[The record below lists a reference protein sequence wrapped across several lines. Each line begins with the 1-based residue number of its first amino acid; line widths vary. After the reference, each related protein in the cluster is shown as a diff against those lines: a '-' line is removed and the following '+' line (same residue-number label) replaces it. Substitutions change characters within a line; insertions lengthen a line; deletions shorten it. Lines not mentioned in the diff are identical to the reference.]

1 MMRDMLD
8 AIRVLFVE
16 DDAATLNGYAA
27 YLSGQGCDV
36 IPVRTGHDALTMAQT
51 TKFDVVVL
59 DLGLPDVDGWE
70 VARHLKASAATAQV
84 PVIALTGADLPH
96 ERVSA
101 MRAGCDRYLVK
112 PCAPTDLLNMIHRTA
127 RPAPTA

>member
-1 MMRDMLD
+1 MRD

-16 DDAATLNGYAA
+16 DDAATRTGYAA
-27 YLSGQGCDV
+27 YLSAQGCDV
-36 IPVRTGHDALTMAQT
+36 IPVANGHDALTMAQT
-51 TKFDVVVL
+51 TKLDVVVL

-70 VARHLKASAATAQV
+70 VARHLKASAVTAQV

-96 ERVSA
+96 ERISA

-112 PCAPTDLLNMIHRTA
+112 PCAPGDLLDMIHRTT